1 MNMIHDIGQ
10 YGVVDHPIDLECISF
25 FPVKNQMYLLEFCSN
40 SEYYLFFTYYSII
53 EYWIVHSQLG

>member
-53 EYWIVHSQLG
+53 EY